1 MLSFPVSSFECCL
14 FRLVLAK
21 FDDYLSLYG
30 VLGIRR
36 VVMWFPLVFIG
47 IPWVFCMSL
56 KEAAILSADRYG
68 IFLGSP
74 TNCRNI
80 PADNPKRKRGA
91 ESYMLST
98 PRLCKGL
105 GFVEEVLVNPLEGVG
120 PFHLHADTVLH
131 HKTG

>member
-1 MLSFPVSSFECCL
+1 MVSPCIYWYSVGFVHEPEGGGYP
-14 FRLVLAK
+14 A
-21 FDDYLSLYG
+21 
-30 VLGIRR
+30 RR
-36 VVMWFPLVFIG
+36 PIWN
-47 IPWVFCMSL
+47 
-56 KEAAILSADRYG
+56 
-68 IFLGSP
+68 FLG
-74 TNCRNI
+74 TAAEGRNI